1 MCECYCREESQSLGC
16 SGSHLYC
23 LTDRWQVA
31 EDRLCLVGLGHVCVI
46 VAIVLLL
53 GDDRWERLS

>member
-1 MCECYCREESQSLGC
+1 MNVTVGKKVSPWAVQSSVLSYG
-16 SGSHLYC
+16 
-23 LTDRWQVA
+23 QVA
-31 EDRLCLVGLGHVCVI
+31 EDRLCLVRLGHVCVI